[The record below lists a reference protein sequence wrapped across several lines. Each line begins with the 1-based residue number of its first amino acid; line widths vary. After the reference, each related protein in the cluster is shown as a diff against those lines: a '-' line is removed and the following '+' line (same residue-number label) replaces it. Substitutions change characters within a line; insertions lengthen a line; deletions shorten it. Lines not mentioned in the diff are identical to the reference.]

1 MMNSKA
7 SASTPADLKTT
18 QDHGDHKYLDTFI
31 FNLDEPYTSVRQILA
46 EFRPEWQQRL
56 KEEELIIKVN

>member
-7 SASTPADLKTT
+7 PASTPADSKTT
-18 QDHGDHKYLDTFI
+18 QDHGDHKYLDSFI
-31 FNLDEPYTSVRQILA
+31 FDLDEPYTSVCQILA